1 VTTDVRE
8 VFSRD
13 APAQWGADGEL
24 KRGRNNE
31 VSALFHVCSH
41 VVTGRLACLS
51 VVTPALVIRKV
62 TPFP

>member
-1 VTTDVRE
+1 MTTDVRE

-13 APAQWGADGEL
+13 APAQWGAVGEL
-24 KRGRNNE
+24 KKGRNNA

-51 VVTPALVIRKV
+51 VATPALVILRV
-62 TPFP
+62 TPFA